1 MSPRRSTSAIC
12 RECTLPRS
20 RSSRLPGCTPANAAA
35 AWLPALPIAPRC
47 APCAWVWKSR
57 RFCKNSTRNSLTS
70 PSCSRSLE
78 ILIPSSNCSPAWL
91 PKKSSPAGRTAS
103 VLSSKSA
110 GSISSI
116 NSIFSNC
123 DRVLLVMRIVSLLP
137 SATEI
142 LFALGLERE
151 IVGVSHECD
160 FPPRSRAKPV
170 VIHSRMPHD
179 AAPAEIDRLV
189 SEYVHRG
196 ESLYAVDAEMLES
209 LAPDLIVTQ
218 DLCHV
223 CAASP
228 DDWGTALA
236 RFDRR
241 PEVLC
246 LNPQD
251 LGDVWRDIL
260 WVGEEACR
268 GPQAEA
274 LVKEIGAR
282 LGALEQAVSQ
292 STGRPRVAFLEW
304 LQPFYVGGHWVP
316 EMIQVAGGEDVLG
329 KNRTPSFPVH
339 LQDIVEAE
347 PEILLIA
354 PCGYRAQQA
363 RIEYLSLEFPEQ
375 WNVT

>member
-1 MSPRRSTSAIC
+1 
-12 RECTLPRS
+12 
-20 RSSRLPGCTPANAAA
+20 
-35 AWLPALPIAPRC
+35 
-47 APCAWVWKSR
+47 
-57 RFCKNSTRNSLTS
+57 
-70 PSCSRSLE
+70 
-78 ILIPSSNCSPAWL
+78 
-91 PKKSSPAGRTAS
+91 
-103 VLSSKSA
+103 
-110 GSISSI
+110 
-116 NSIFSNC
+116 
-123 DRVLLVMRIVSLLP
+123 MRIVSLLP

-142 LFALGLERE
+142 LFALGLDRE

-160 FPPRSRAKPV
+160 FPPQAKTKPV

-179 AAPAEIDRLV
+179 ASPAEIDALV
-189 SEYVHRG
+189 REYVHRG
-196 ESLYAVDAEMLES
+196 ESLYAVDAKMLEK

-228 DDWGTALA
+228 DDLATALT

-246 LNPQD
+246 LNPQE

-260 WVGEEACR
+260 WVGEDACR

-274 LVKEIGAR
+274 LLKQIGAR
-282 LGALEQAVSQ
+282 LGALQEQLPPSAD
-292 STGRPRVAFLEW
+292 RPRVAFLEW

-316 EMIQVAGGEDVLG
+316 EMIRVAGGEDVLG
-329 KNRTPSFPVH
+329 KVRTPSFRVH

-354 PCGYRAQQA
+354 PCGYNAQQA
-363 RIEYLSLEFPEQ
+363 RDEYRSMDFPEQ
-375 WNVT
+375 WKAMPAVRNARVYALEANSYFSRPGPRLITGIEALAKLFHPEVEVSGEAETAILPIHASTRVSA

>member
-1 MSPRRSTSAIC
+1 
-12 RECTLPRS
+12 
-20 RSSRLPGCTPANAAA
+20 
-35 AWLPALPIAPRC
+35 
-47 APCAWVWKSR
+47 
-57 RFCKNSTRNSLTS
+57 
-70 PSCSRSLE
+70 
-78 ILIPSSNCSPAWL
+78 
-91 PKKSSPAGRTAS
+91 
-103 VLSSKSA
+103 
-110 GSISSI
+110 
-116 NSIFSNC
+116 
-123 DRVLLVMRIVSLLP
+123 MRIVSLLP

-142 LFALGLERE
+142 LFALGLDRE

-160 FPPRSRAKPV
+160 FPPRARTKPV

-196 ESLYAVDAEMLES
+196 ESLYAVDAEILES

-228 DDWGTALA
+228 DDLATALA
-236 RFDRR
+236 RFERR

-274 LVKEIGAR
+274 LVKPIGAR
-282 LGALEQAVSQ
+282 PGPVGQRPPPSVGA
-292 STGRPRVAFLEW
+292 PREAFLEW

-316 EMIQVAGGEDVLG
+316 EMIHRGGGEDV
-329 KNRTPSFPVH
+329 
-339 LQDIVEAE
+339 
-347 PEILLIA
+347 
-354 PCGYRAQQA
+354 
-363 RIEYLSLEFPEQ
+363 
-375 WNVT
+375 

>member
-1 MSPRRSTSAIC
+1 
-12 RECTLPRS
+12 
-20 RSSRLPGCTPANAAA
+20 
-35 AWLPALPIAPRC
+35 
-47 APCAWVWKSR
+47 
-57 RFCKNSTRNSLTS
+57 
-70 PSCSRSLE
+70 
-78 ILIPSSNCSPAWL
+78 
-91 PKKSSPAGRTAS
+91 
-103 VLSSKSA
+103 
-110 GSISSI
+110 
-116 NSIFSNC
+116 
-123 DRVLLVMRIVSLLP
+123 MRIVSLLP

-142 LFALGLERE
+142 LFALGLDRE

-160 FPPRSRAKPV
+160 FPARARTKTV
-170 VIHSRMPHD
+170 VIHSRIPHD
-179 AAPAEIDRLV
+179 ASPAEIDRLV

-196 ESLYAVDAEMLES
+196 ESLYAVDAEVLET

-228 DDWGTALA
+228 DDLATTLA

-260 WVGEEACR
+260 WVGEEALR

-274 LVKEIGAR
+274 LIAKIGVQ
-282 LGALEQAVSQ
+282 LGALEQQLPQ
-292 STGRPRVAFLEW
+292 SAERPRVAFLEW

-316 EMIQVAGGEDVLG
+316 EMIHVAGGEDVLG
-329 KNRTPSFPVH
+329 KARTPSFRVH
-339 LQDIVEAE
+339 LQDIVEAA

-354 PCGYRAQQA
+354 PCGYSAQRA
-363 RIEYLSLEFPEQ
+363 RDEYLSIDLPEQ
-375 WNVT
+375 WNAMPAVRNGRVYALEANSYFSRPGPRLVTGIEALAKLFHPAIEVPREGEAIVLPVAPYIKATRAASV